1 MGMIQAPVAPR
12 PHAAQ
17 AQTPDARLRSP
28 VPGAAKARA
37 GVGSP
42 CRLPPFAASRRFT
55 LGVELEL
62 QIVEPHGRDLAPRAA
77 ELLALVDPAAVPGE
91 VKPEITCSMVELS
104 TGVCADSLEAR
115 TQLRHTRNV
124 LLEAAARVGVGLAGG
139 GTHPFQQWSDRR
151 IYDTPRFRE
160 VSERYGYLSKQFTVF
175 GQHVH
180 VGCAD
185 GDEALVLLQ
194 GLSRYVPHLIA
205 LAASSPF
212 VQGVDT
218 GFDSARLNSVFAFP
232 LAGRA
237 PAITRWSEFEGWFER
252 MAATG
257 MVSGMKDF
265 YWDIRPK
272 PEFGTVEVRV
282 LDTPLAVDKAAA
294 LAGLLQ
300 CLARQIVLEPGAS
313 HVSPQPLDDQLPYVF
328 NRFQACRYGVEAE
341 IVDSTSGERQHLR
354 TALLALFDRLDEHA
368 SDLGARWAIDLLR
381 EDLVR
386 DGNDATWLRA
396 QRQRNPRLA
405 DLVRQQEQRFAG
417 EGARAQP

>member
-1 MGMIQAPVAPR
+1 MMLFPFPRQPPPVPPDV
-12 PHAAQ
+12 PHAGLQGLAS
-17 AQTPDARLRSP
+17 AAVPSLALAEGPARLE
-28 VPGAAKARA
+28 
-37 GVGSP
+37 
-42 CRLPPFAASRRFT
+42 PFAASRRFT

-62 QIVEPHGRDLAPRAA
+62 QIVEPHGHDLAPRAA
-77 ELLALVDPAAVPGE
+77 ELLALVDPATLPGE

-104 TGVCADSLEAR
+104 TGVCASSLEAR
-115 TQLRHTRNV
+115 AQLRHTRNV

-160 VSERYGYLSKQFTVF
+160 VSQRYGYLSKQFTVF

-185 GDEALVLLQ
+185 GDEALLLLH
-194 GLSRYVPHLIA
+194 GLSRHVPHLIA

-237 PAITRWSEFEGWFER
+237 PALTRWSEFERWFER

-257 MVSGMKDF
+257 IVSGMKDF

-282 LDTPLAVDKAAA
+282 LDTPLCVDKAAA
-294 LAGLLQ
+294 LAALVQ
-300 CLARQIVLEPGAS
+300 CMARQIVLEPEAR
-313 HVSPQPLDDQLPYVF
+313 PAAAQPLDDTLPYVF
-328 NRFQACRYGVEAE
+328 NRFQACRYGLDAE
-341 IVDSTSGERQHLR
+341 IVDSQSGERQHLR
-354 TALLALFDRLDEHA
+354 TALPALFDQLEDHA
-368 SDLGARWAIDLLR
+368 QDLSASWAL
-381 EDLVR
+381 
-386 DGNDATWLRA
+386 ALRA
-396 QRQRNPRLA
+396 QREHNPRLA
-405 DLVRQQEQRFAG
+405 DLVQQQAQRFAG
-417 EGARAQP
+417 HGAPPSPGG

>member
-1 MGMIQAPVAPR
+1 MMHALSALQPPVTLNLAPTPGVQGMPPPAP
-12 PHAAQ
+12 
-17 AQTPDARLRSP
+17 ARDEALP
-28 VPGAAKARA
+28 T
-37 GVGSP
+37 
-42 CRLPPFAASRRFT
+42 LPPFAASRRFT

-77 ELLALVDPAAVPGE
+77 ELLALVDPARLPGE

-115 TQLRHTRNV
+115 AQLRHTRQV
-124 LLEAAARVGVGLAGG
+124 LLEAAGRIGVGLAGG

-180 VGCAD
+180 VGCAH
-185 GDEALVLLQ
+185 GDEALQLLH
-194 GLSRYVPHLIA
+194 GLSHQVPHLIA

-237 PAITRWSEFEGWFER
+237 PAITRWSEFERWFGR

-257 MVSGMKDF
+257 IVSGMKDF

-282 LDTPLAVDKAAA
+282 LDTPLSVDKAAA
-294 LAGLLQ
+294 LAALVQ
-300 CLARQIVLEPGAS
+300 CMAREIVLAPPSRLAA
-313 HVSPQPLDDQLPYVF
+313 PQPLDESLPYVF
-328 NRFQACRYGVEAE
+328 NRFQACRFGIDAE
-341 IVDSTSGERQHLR
+341 VVDARSGERQPLR
-354 TALLALFDRLDEHA
+354 QALPRLFDRLEEHA
-368 SDLGARWAIDLLR
+368 QDLGAQWALELLR
-381 EDLVR
+381 EDLAGA
-386 DGNDATWLRA
+386 GNDATWLRQ
-396 QRQRNPRLA
+396 QRARSPRLA
-405 DLVRQQEQRFAG
+405 DLVQLQEQRFAG
-417 EGARAQP
+417 TAGQEQP